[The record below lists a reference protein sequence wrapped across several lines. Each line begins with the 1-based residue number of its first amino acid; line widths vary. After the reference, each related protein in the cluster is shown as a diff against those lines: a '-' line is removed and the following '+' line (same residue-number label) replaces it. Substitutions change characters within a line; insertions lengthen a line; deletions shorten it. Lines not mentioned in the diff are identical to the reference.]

1 MESAQGQ
8 LVPCSK
14 CGRTFATDRVDVHER
29 SCKATGGGG
38 GGSKIPVLAKPSEFS
53 TFK

>member
-1 MESAQGQ
+1 MESAQSQ

-38 GGSKIPVLAKPSEFS
+38 SKIPVLAKPSKLSLS
-53 TFK
+53 TL